1 MTSLPTPLPKHDPR
15 RSLVLGA
22 GMSGLTAALELEQA
36 GHTVI
41 VVEAQ
46 ARPGGRV
53 LTMRDESGSPI
64 AEAGAGR
71 IPETHT
77 WAMSYVN
84 RMGLKTDP
92 LYPDGLSAVI
102 YAEGKRVVL
111 GPSADP
117 ARHFDLTDAEKVLGL
132 DGLAGTH
139 ILPGVELVKASGTM
153 NEPDWPATE
162 LMKLDELTARE
173 YLANK
178 GLSEAAVNL
187 LTLGAFPQ
195 TISALTL
202 FRVLATYDRTR
213 LRKIRGGN
221 DLLPRA
227 MAARLRTPIAYGS
240 VVQSIRQEPQRIEV
254 IVETSTGRHQIAAD
268 VVICTIPFSL
278 LANIEI
284 APALSPAKQSILAL
298 MRYTAATKVAFK
310 TRTRPWERE
319 GLSGFAQ
326 LDTMAEIWSP
336 RGNDPEGSGV
346 LQLYQQGELATA
358 MDAMEVAARHAFASD
373 TIERVF
379 PGATKII
386 DEVFEHSWQRDP
398 WARGAYGIVAPGRTY
413 AWKDHLARPEGR
425 IHFAGEHTSLEY
437 AAWIEGA
444 VRSGYRAAAE
454 ANAGV

>member
-1 MTSLPTPLPKHDPR
+1 MTSLPTPLPKRHPR
-15 RSLVLGA
+15 RILVLGA

-77 WAMSYVN
+77 WAMSYVS
-84 RMGLKTDP
+84 RMGLETDP
-92 LYPDGLSAVI
+92 LYPEGLSAVI
-102 YAEGKRVVL
+102 YAQGKRFVL
-111 GPSADP
+111 GPGADP
-117 ARHFDLTDAEKVLGL
+117 AQHFDLTDAEKMLGL
-132 DGLAGTH
+132 DGLARTH
-139 ILPGVELVKASGTM
+139 IFSGIELVKANGTM
-153 NEPDWPATE
+153 NGPDWPATD
-162 LMKLDELTARE
+162 LMKFDEITARD
-173 YLANK
+173 YLASR

-227 MAARLRTPIAYGS
+227 MAVRLRSPIAYGCI
-240 VVQSIRQEPQRIEV
+240 VQSIRQEARQIEV
-254 IVETSTGRHQIAAD
+254 SVESSTGQHQIAAD
-268 VVICTIPFSL
+268 AVICTIPFSV

-284 APALSPAKQSILAL
+284 VPALSSAKQSILAQ
-298 MRYTAATKVAFK
+298 MRYTSATKVAFM
-310 TRTRPWERE
+310 TRKRPWERE

-326 LDTMAEIWSP
+326 RDTMAEIWSP
-336 RGNDPEGSGV
+336 RGNDQGESGV

-358 MDAMEVAARHAFASD
+358 IDAMGAADRHAFAFV
-373 TIERVF
+373 TFERVF
-379 PGATKII
+379 PGTAEII
-386 DEVFEHSWQRDP
+386 DEVFEYSWQRDP
-398 WARGAYGIVAPGRTY
+398 WARGAYGIAASGQLY
-413 AWKDHLARPEGR
+413 AWKEHLAD
-425 IHFAGEHTSLEY
+425 L
-437 AAWIEGA
+437 
-444 VRSGYRAAAE
+444 RAASTLRASTPHS
-454 ANAGV
+454 NTQHG

>member
-1 MTSLPTPLPKHDPR
+1 
-15 RSLVLGA
+15 
-22 GMSGLTAALELEQA
+22 MSGLTAALELEQA

-84 RMGLKTDP
+84 RMGLETDP

-102 YAEGKRVVL
+102 YSQGKRFVL
-111 GPSADP
+111 GPGADP
-117 ARHFDLTDAEKVLGL
+117 AQHFDLTDAEKMLGL
-132 DGLAGTH
+132 DGLARAH
-139 ILPGVELVKASGTM
+139 IFSGVELVMANGTM
-153 NEPDWPATE
+153 NGPDWPATD
-162 LMKLDELTARE
+162 LMKFDELTARD
-173 YLANK
+173 YLASR
-178 GLSEAAVNL
+178 GLSEAAVKL

-227 MAARLRTPIAYGS
+227 MAVRLRSPIAYGCI
-240 VVQSIRQEPQRIEV
+240 VQSIRQEPQQIEV
-254 IVETSTGRHQIAAD
+254 SVENATGQHRIAAD
-268 VVICTIPFSL
+268 AVICTIPFSV
-278 LANIEI
+278 LAKIEI
-284 APALSPAKQSILAL
+284 VPALSLAKRSILAQ
-298 MRYTAATKVAFK
+298 MRYTTATKVAFK
-310 TRTRPWERE
+310 TRKRPWERE

-336 RGNDPEGSGV
+336 RGNDQGESGV

-358 MDAMEVAARHAFASD
+358 MDAMGAVDRHAFASG

-379 PGATKII
+379 PGTTEII
-386 DEVFEHSWQRDP
+386 DEVFEYSWQRDP
-398 WARGAYGIVAPGRTY
+398 WARGAYGIAASGQLY
-413 AWKDHLARPEGR
+413 AWKEHLARPEGR

-444 VRSGYRAAAE
+444 VRSGYRAAE
-454 ANAGV
+454 EVNAGI